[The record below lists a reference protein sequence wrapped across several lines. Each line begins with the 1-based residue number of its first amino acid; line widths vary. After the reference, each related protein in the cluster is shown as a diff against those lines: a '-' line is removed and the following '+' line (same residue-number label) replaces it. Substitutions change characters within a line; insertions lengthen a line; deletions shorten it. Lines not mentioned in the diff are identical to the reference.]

1 MITVRKAEERG
12 RGHYGW
18 LNTHYSFSFANYY
31 DPRFMGVSALRV
43 INDDI
48 IAPGAGFDTHGHR
61 DMEII
66 TYVTSGVI
74 AHKDSVGNVTEL
86 PAGEFQLMSAGSG
99 IRHSEFNARQDQELT
114 LLQIWIEPNQFGGKP
129 GYQQKA
135 FGMRNGLHEVITPD
149 GRDGTLKIKQDAR
162 LLHLLLQ
169 PNETAEMILGKQR
182 IAYVQLIKGKLKLND
197 IELKPGDG
205 GAVQRIEQLVFASCD
220 EAVEAI
226 VFDLPPHA

>member
-1 MITVRKAEERG
+1 MITVRKAQERG

-66 TYVTSGVI
+66 TYVTSGAI
-74 AHKDSVGNVTEL
+74 AHKDSVGNITEL
-86 PAGEFQLMSAGSG
+86 PAGEFQLMSAGRG

-114 LLQIWIEPNQFGGKP
+114 LLQIWIEPNQFGGQP

-169 PNETAEMILGKQR
+169 PNETAEMNLGQQR
-182 IAYVQLIKGKLKLND
+182 VAYVQLIKGQLTLND

-205 GAVQRIEQLVFASCD
+205 GAVQQVEQLVFASND

>member
-1 MITVRKAEERG
+1 MITVRKAQERG

-66 TYVTSGVI
+66 TYVTSGAI

-114 LLQIWIEPNQFGGKP
+114 LLQIWIEPNQFGGQP

-149 GRDGTLKIKQDAR
+149 GRDGTLQIKQDAR

-169 PNETAEMILGKQR
+169 PNETAEMNLGQQR
-182 IAYVQLIKGKLKLND
+182 IAYVQLIKGKLKLD
-197 IELKPGDG
+197 DMELKPGDG
-205 GAVQRIEQLVFASCD
+205 GAVQHVEQLVFASSD
-220 EAVEAI
+220 EVVEAI

>member
-1 MITVRKAEERG
+1 MITVRKANERG

-31 DPRFMGVSALRV
+31 DPRYMGVSALRV

-48 IAPGAGFDTHGHR
+48 IDAGAGFDTHGHR

-66 TYVTSGVI
+66 TYVTSGTI
-74 AHKDSVGNVTEL
+74 AHKDSVGNVTTL
-86 PAGEFQLMSAGSG
+86 PAGEFQLMSAGRG
-99 IRHSEFNARQDQELT
+99 IRHSEYNASDTEGLT
-114 LLQIWIEPNQFGGKP
+114 LLQIWIEPNQFGGEP

-135 FGMRNGLHEVITPD
+135 FGMREGLHEVITPD

-169 PNETAEMILGKQR
+169 ANQTAEMNLGPQR
-182 IAYVQLIKGKLKLND
+182 VAYVQLIKGRLKLNGVAL
-197 IELKPGDG
+197 EPGDG
-205 GAVQRIEQLVFASCD
+205 GAVQQADQLVFASD
-220 EAVEAI
+220 GEAVEAI
-226 VFDLPPHA
+226 VFDLPPHS